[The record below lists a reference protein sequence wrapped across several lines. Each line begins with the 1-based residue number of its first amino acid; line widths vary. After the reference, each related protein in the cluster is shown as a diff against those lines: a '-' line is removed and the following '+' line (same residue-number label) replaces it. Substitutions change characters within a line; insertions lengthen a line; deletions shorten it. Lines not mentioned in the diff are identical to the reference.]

1 MTSHLARR
9 LLVSCIST
17 TALIIALAAPSGAGA
32 ALGAQC
38 SGIGITGQGANVLK
52 NAHTVWDADFNTST
66 NKVACAGLKG
76 QGTLQTPTVTY
87 KTSSAAIGLE
97 SWGANGHVGADFSL
111 ANAFIGASEPPNA
124 TQKAEIE
131 AQQTTPTPTTLLSI
145 PTVQTAIAV
154 IVNLPSGCTAQTKNK
169 KEARLVLN
177 NATLEGIF
185 RGTITQWSQITDD
198 GDQLVGATCNA
209 ASPIIPVVRK
219 DGAGTTHIFK
229 KYLNLINGAT
239 FTDEKSGSETWD
251 NVSEGTLNTD
261 WPKAANVTR
270 PEATGDTALD
280 AWVASH
286 PGTIGYT
293 TFAEARAN
301 GSFTPSPGTGGLG
314 TARFWVPIQN
324 NGIATTGKL
333 KYADPSSNGE
343 SATVADA
350 NCKNTEYTNSKEAFP
365 PASTTEPWDEVTTR
379 TIEKKYPLCSIVVEL
394 AFSSYSAYP
403 GTTQAEATTVNNFF
417 NFVTNAKGGGGQKLI
432 AKHDYLALPKGK
444 VLTEAEAG
452 AALIG
457 F

>member
-1 MTSHLARR
+1 MTFLSARR
-9 LLVSCIST
+9 LFAACIGST
-17 TALIIALAAPSGAGA
+17 AAIVALAVPTGAGA
-32 ALGAQC
+32 ALGTQC
-38 SGIGITGQGANVLK
+38 SGASITGQGANVLK

-66 NKVACAGLKG
+66 NKAACAGLKG
-76 QGTLQTPTVTY
+76 QGTLQEPTVTY
-87 KTSSAAIGLE
+87 KTSSAAVGLE

-111 ANAFIGASEPPNA
+111 ANSFIGASEPPNA

-131 AQQTTPTPTTLLSI
+131 ALQTTPTSNTLLSI
-145 PTVQTAIAV
+145 PTLQTAIAV
-154 IVNLPSGCTAQTKNK
+154 IVNLPSGCTATTKYK
-169 KEARLVLN
+169 KDTRLVLN

-185 RGTITQWSQITDD
+185 RGTITQWNQIADD

-229 KYLNLINGAT
+229 KYLSLINGAS
-239 FTDEKSGSETWD
+239 FTDEKSTSETWD

-286 PGTIGYT
+286 PGTISYT

-301 GSFTPSPGTGGLG
+301 GSFTPGTGGPG
-314 TARFWVPIQN
+314 TARFWVPVQN
-324 NGIATTGKL
+324 NGLATTGKL
-333 KYADPSSNGE
+333 KYADPSSNGDT
-343 SATVADA
+343 ATVANA
-350 NCKNTEYTNSKEAFP
+350 NCANTEYTNSKDPFP
-365 PASTTEPWDEVTTR
+365 PANAQEPWDEVTTR
-379 TIEKKYPLCSIVVEL
+379 TIEKKYTLCSIVVEL
-394 AFSSYSAYP
+394 AFTSYSAYP
-403 GTTQAEATTVNNFF
+403 GTSLNEATTVSNFF
-417 NFVTNAKGGGGQKLI
+417 NFVTNSKANGGQKLI
-432 AKHDYLALPKGK
+432 ANHDYLALPKGK
-444 VLTEAEAG
+444 VLDEAQKG

>member
-1 MTSHLARR
+1 MTFLSARR
-9 LLVSCIST
+9 LFAACIGST
-17 TALIIALAAPSGAGA
+17 AAIVALAVPTGAGA
-32 ALGAQC
+32 ALGTQC
-38 SGIGITGQGANVLK
+38 SGASITGQGANVLK

-76 QGTLQTPTVTY
+76 QGTLQEPTVTY
-87 KTSSAAIGLE
+87 KTSSAAVGLE

-111 ANAFIGASEPPNA
+111 ANSFIGASEPPNA

-131 AQQTTPTPTTLLSI
+131 ALQTTPTSNTLLSI
-145 PTVQTAIAV
+145 PTLQTAIAV
-154 IVNLPSGCTAQTKNK
+154 IVNLPSGCTATTKYK
-169 KEARLVLN
+169 KDTRLVLN

-185 RGTITQWSQITDD
+185 RGTITQWNQITDD
-198 GDQLVGATCNA
+198 GDQLVGAGCNA

-229 KYLNLINGAT
+229 KYLSLINGAS
-239 FTDEKSGSETWD
+239 FTDEKSTSETWD

-286 PGTIGYT
+286 PGTISYT

-301 GSFTPSPGTGGLG
+301 GSFTPGTGGPG
-314 TARFWVPIQN
+314 TARFWVPVQN
-324 NGIATTGKL
+324 NGLATTGKL
-333 KYADPSSNGE
+333 KYADPSSNGDT
-343 SATVADA
+343 ATVANA
-350 NCKNTEYTNSKEAFP
+350 NCANTEYTNSKDPFP
-365 PASTTEPWDEVTTR
+365 PANAQEPWDEVTTR
-379 TIEKKYPLCSIVVEL
+379 TIEKKYTLCSIVVEL
-394 AFSSYSAYP
+394 AFTSYSAYP
-403 GTTQAEATTVNNFF
+403 GTSLNEATTVSNFF
-417 NFVTNAKGGGGQKLI
+417 NFVTNSKANGGQKLI
-432 AKHDYLALPKGK
+432 ANHDYLALPKGK
-444 VLTEAEAG
+444 VLDEAQKG